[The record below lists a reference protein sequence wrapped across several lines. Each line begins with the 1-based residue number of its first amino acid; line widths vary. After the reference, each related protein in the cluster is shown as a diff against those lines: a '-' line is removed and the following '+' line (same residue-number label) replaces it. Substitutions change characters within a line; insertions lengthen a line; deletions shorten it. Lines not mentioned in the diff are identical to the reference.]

1 MWREKV
7 PRDDQETL
15 KEIQSRKTRKK
26 RTGSTKVTNKQ
37 NIQRRRRAEVHAM
50 LHQSS
55 ATSSQAGHLKTR
67 EQI

>member
-26 RTGSTKVTNKQ
+26 RTGSTKVTNKTYKGEEGQ
-37 NIQRRRRAEVHAM
+37 KFMPCFINLQQQGLR
-50 LHQSS
+50 QD
-55 ATSSQAGHLKTR
+55 T
-67 EQI
+67 